1 MNKFVLKIYMKK
13 FINWV
18 WSDLVYICIKCYKL
32 LLRGNI
38 RIIIVDKRELLFYR
52 YIWNFFI
59 VKLDF

>member
-18 WSDLVYICIKCYKL
+18 WIDLVYICIKCYKL

-38 RIIIVDKRELLFYR
+38 RIIIVDKREL
-52 YIWNFFI
+52 FF
-59 VKLDF
+59 